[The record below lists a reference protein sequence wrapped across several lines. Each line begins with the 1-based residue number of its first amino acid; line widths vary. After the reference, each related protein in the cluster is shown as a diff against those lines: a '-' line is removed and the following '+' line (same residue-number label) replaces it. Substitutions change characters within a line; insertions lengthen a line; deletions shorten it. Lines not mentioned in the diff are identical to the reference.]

1 LSRQVGCAADC
12 VEKTEVAVSLNMDEG
27 REPLLL
33 GEYQVYVED
42 LGRQGR
48 SQSDILMDV
57 TNKLQEARLE
67 ARGLNDKLFL
77 YFIDTAIFHACEMLD
92 NQSDLGEQEKWS

>member
-1 LSRQVGCAADC
+1 M
-12 VEKTEVAVSLNMDEG
+12 SLNFGES
-27 REPLLL
+27 REQLLI

-42 LGRQGR
+42 LGRQAR
-48 SQSDILMDV
+48 SQTDILMDV

-77 YFIDTAIFHACEMLD
+77 YFIDMAIFHACEMLT

>member
-1 LSRQVGCAADC
+1 
-12 VEKTEVAVSLNMDEG
+12 VSLNMDES

-33 GEYQVYVED
+33 GEYHVYVED
-42 LGRQGR
+42 LGRQAR

-67 ARGLNDKLFL
+67 ARGLNDKLLL
-77 YFIDTAIFHACEMLD
+77 YFIDTAIFHACETLD
-92 NQSDLGEQEKWS
+92 NQPDLGEQEKWS